1 MENDKT
7 VTIKLT
13 KSEFGKLW
21 GAYLR
26 YLDDVLESPHLS
38 DEDKRLEIE
47 DLQSVGLALW
57 SALPAFVPV
66 YSLRS
71 LREIDWWFDDEQ
83 KA

>member
-1 MENDKT
+1 MENEKT
-7 VTIKLT
+7 VTLKLT
-13 KSEFGKLW
+13 RSQFGTLFDSHLYRIDEVLSSDLPDEEKSAL
-21 GAYLR
+21 
-26 YLDDVLESPHLS
+26 LDDLEP
-38 DEDKRLEIE
+38 I
-47 DLQSVGLALW
+47 GMILW